1 MKKII
6 VTRDSVAAGDDNN
19 APHLLTIQVKETDSI
34 KNIIELLAHSEYLP
48 KIYGG
53 EGTWSVASHQPLA
66 VIAQQWISARLICL
80 TDQDT
85 FGNFNLDKIH
95 FNYHSQDA
103 PEMVLRVLYR
113 FRTATAD

>member
-6 VTRDSVAAGDDNN
+6 VTRDSVAAGDDDS

-53 EGTWSVASHQPLA
+53 EATWSVASHQPLA

-80 TDQDT
+80 TDQHT
-85 FGNFNLDKIH
+85 FVNFNLDRIH
-95 FNYHSQDA
+95 FNYHSQDP
-103 PEMVLRVLYR
+103 PEMVLHVLSH
-113 FRTATAD
+113 FKTAISD